1 VASDIGNVDE
11 KFSDTCRPNLYPSKN
26 LGIPGESFLIGT
38 RLFLYNTTVHILE
51 GGICLAKKKTPQT
64 RDDVLELA
72 IEDIRS
78 KFGEGSI
85 MRLGDSFKAAVEV
98 ISTGIL
104 PLDVALG
111 IGGLPR
117 GRIVEIFGPEGSG
130 KTTVA
135 LHAVAE
141 AQKAG
146 GVAAFIDAEH
156 ALDPRLAHNL
166 GVDVQS
172 LYIAQPD
179 SGEQALY
186 VLDTLVRSSAVD
198 IVVIDSVAAL
208 TPQAEID
215 GKIGDSQVGLQ
226 ARLMSYALR
235 RLTSAI
241 SKSNCVVV
249 FINQLRA
256 KISTGYSQGPQ
267 ETTTGGRALKF
278 YSSVRIEVKRGKGV
292 SKGDDTIGHE
302 LWMKVVKNKQ
312 APPFKTGHCT
322 LLYGKGLPKGMSIL
336 DMAIDFNV
344 VKRKGSW
351 LAYKGET
358 LGQGKDTV
366 AQYIEEHPDLMQ
378 EISAEVLA
386 VTSEGLSL
394 ALSEHESPLPLEDDE
409 NSVPSLSIEDGILEL
424 DEEVETGDEE
434 EK

>member
-1 VASDIGNVDE
+1 M
-11 KFSDTCRPNLYPSKN
+11 
-26 LGIPGESFLIGT
+26 
-38 RLFLYNTTVHILE
+38 
-51 GGICLAKKKTPQT
+51 AKKKTPQT
-64 RDDVLELA
+64 RDDILELA
-72 IEDIRS
+72 IDDIRS
-78 KFGEGSI
+78 KFGDGSI
-85 MRLGDSFKAAVEV
+85 MRLGDSFKSAVEV

-117 GRIVEIFGPEGSG
+117 GRIIEVFGPEGSG
-130 KTTVA
+130 KTTVS

-166 GVDVQS
+166 GVNVED
-172 LYIAQPD
+172 LYVAQPD

-186 VLDTLVRSSAVD
+186 VLDALVRSSAVD
-198 IVVIDSVAAL
+198 IVIVDSVAAL

-241 SKSNCVVV
+241 SKSKCVVV

-292 SKGDDTIGHE
+292 TKGDDTIGHE
-302 LWMKVVKNKQ
+302 LWIKVVKNKQ
-312 APPFKTGHCT
+312 APPFKTAHCT
-322 LLYGKGLPKGMSIL
+322 LMYGRGLPKGMAIL
-336 DMAIDFNV
+336 DMAIDLNV

-358 LGQGKDTV
+358 LGQGKDAV
-366 AQYIEEHPDLMQ
+366 AQYIEQHPELME
-378 EISAEVLA
+378 EISGEVLA
-386 VTSEGLSL
+386 HTSEVLSIGVMDED
-394 ALSEHESPLPLEDDE
+394 SESPLEGEEDIV
-409 NSVPSLSIEDGILEL
+409 STLAL
-424 DEEVETGDEE
+424 DEEVLELDPVDEE
-434 EK
+434 SADEEADDTAE

>member
-1 VASDIGNVDE
+1 M
-11 KFSDTCRPNLYPSKN
+11 
-26 LGIPGESFLIGT
+26 
-38 RLFLYNTTVHILE
+38 
-51 GGICLAKKKTPQT
+51 AKKKGPQT
-64 RDDVLELA
+64 REDVLELA
-72 IEDIRS
+72 IDDIRS

-85 MRLGDSFKAAVEV
+85 MRLGESFKAAVDV
-98 ISTGIL
+98 IPTGIL

-156 ALDPRLAHNL
+156 ALDPRLAFNL

-198 IVVIDSVAAL
+198 IVIVDSVAAL

-215 GKIGDSQVGLQ
+215 GKIGDSQLGLQ

-278 YSSVRIEVKRGKGV
+278 YSSVRIEVKRGKSV
-292 SKGDDTIGHE
+292 TKGDDTIGHE

-312 APPFKTGHCT
+312 APPFKTGHST
-322 LLYGKGLPKGMSIL
+322 LVYGKGLPKGMSVV
-336 DMAIDFNV
+336 DMAIDFNII
-344 VKRKGSW
+344 KRKGSW

-358 LGQGKDTV
+358 LGQGKETV
-366 AQYIEEHPDLMQ
+366 AQYIEEHPELMK
-378 EISAEVLA
+378 EVVTEVLA
-386 VTSEGLSL
+386 AAAEGLSFT
-394 ALSEHESPLPLEDDE
+394 LSEREPASPVEGGE
-409 NSVPSLSIEDGILEL
+409 EEVVPLSIEDGILDLE
-424 DEEVETGDEE
+424 DEE
-434 EK
+434 EQDIEK

>member
-1 VASDIGNVDE
+1 M
-11 KFSDTCRPNLYPSKN
+11 
-26 LGIPGESFLIGT
+26 
-38 RLFLYNTTVHILE
+38 
-51 GGICLAKKKTPQT
+51 AKKRVPQT
-64 RDDVLELA
+64 REDVLELA

-78 KFGEGSI
+78 RFGEGSI
-85 MRLGDSFKAAVEV
+85 MRLGDSFKSAVEV

-117 GRIVEIFGPEGSG
+117 GRIIEVFGPEGSG
-130 KTTVA
+130 KTTVS
-135 LHAVAE
+135 LHAIAE

-172 LYIAQPD
+172 LYVAQPD

-186 VLDTLVRSSAVD
+186 VLDALVRSSAVD
-198 IVVIDSVAAL
+198 IVVVDSVAAL

-241 SKSNCVVV
+241 SKSKCVVV

-292 SKGDDTIGHE
+292 TKGDDTIGHE

-322 LLYGKGLPKGMSIL
+322 LVYGKGIPKGMSIL
-336 DMAIDFNV
+336 DMAIDFDV

-358 LGQGKDTV
+358 LGQGKDSV
-366 AQYIEEHPDLMQ
+366 AQYIEDHPELME
-378 EISAEVLA
+378 EISAEVLSL
-386 VTSEGLSL
+386 TSDGGSL
-394 ALSEHESPLPLEDDE
+394 AFPEPDAGRSLDEDEDNAAALVLEE
-409 NSVPSLSIEDGILEL
+409 GVLEL
-424 DEEVETGDEE
+424 DAEESGQESISDDE
-434 EK
+434 